1 MIAKSEPGAGPL
13 VLTINGGSSSLRF
26 GLYRGSEPPLLEL
39 SGKIERIGL
48 PGSSLSFHDRGGSYH
63 GSHSVNGKD
72 HASAAQHLCDWLAR
86 HAGAGTGTIAAIGHR
101 IVHGG
106 AKLHEPQALT
116 GEVLD
121 ELRRI
126 RDYAPEHLP
135 AEIAMIELFGAR
147 MPGIPQFG
155 CFDTAFHHGLPDV
168 ARMLPIPRRYLA
180 AGIERYGFHGLSYT
194 FLMEELARVA
204 GEKAARGRVVLA
216 HLGNG
221 ASLAAVRDGRSIDT
235 SMGFTPAAG
244 LPMST
249 RAGDLDPGLAAY
261 FARSE
266 NMDAEQFQRMINHE
280 SGLLGI
286 SETSPDVRDLLEQ
299 EGTDERAAQA
309 VALFCYQARKWIG
322 AYAAALGGLDTLVF
336 AGGIGENAAVIRS
349 RICDG
354 LQFLGVRLDEA
365 RNAAGGAVIS
375 TAKSPTCVRVM
386 RTDEDVII
394 ARSVFRLLG
403 TAFSTSSGP
412 RP

>member
-1 MIAKSEPGAGPL
+1 MTATPGPASGPL

-48 PGSSLSFHDRGGSYH
+48 PGSALSFRDRSGSYH
-63 GSHSVNGKD
+63 GSHSVAGRD
-72 HASAAQHLCDWLAR
+72 HASAARHLCDWLPR
-86 HAGAGTGTIAAIGHR
+86 HAGAGPITAIGHR

-106 AKLHEPQALT
+106 AKLHAPQLLT
-116 GEVLD
+116 NEVIE

-126 RDYAPEHLP
+126 GDYAPEHLP
-135 AEIAMIELFGAR
+135 AEIAMVELFGAR
-147 MPGIPQFG
+147 MPGIPQFA
-155 CFDTAFHHGLPDV
+155 CFDTAFHRGMPRV
-168 ARMLPIPRRYLA
+168 ARMLPIPRRYQA

-194 FLMEELARVA
+194 FLMEELVRVA
-204 GEKAARGRVVLA
+204 GPKAAHARVVLA

-249 RAGDLDPGLAAY
+249 RSGDLDPGLAAY

-266 NMDAEQFQRMINHE
+266 SMTAEQFQRMINHQ

-286 SETSPDVRDLLEQ
+286 SETSPDVRDLLEK
-299 EGTDERAAQA
+299 ETADERAAEA
-309 VALFCYQARKWIG
+309 VALFCYQIRKWIG

-336 AGGIGENAAVIRS
+336 AGGIGENSPVIRS

-354 LQFLGVRLDEA
+354 LEFLGIRLDEV
-365 RNAAGGAVIS
+365 RNAAAEAVIS
-375 TAKSPTCVRVM
+375 TEKSPACVRVI

-403 TAFSTSSGP
+403 TSPSTPTGL